1 MLKWLRIKL
10 LTGLVIILPTTIT
23 AWVIYKIFIS
33 FDNILKPLLE
43 KYPFLDLPGL
53 GFISVILMILLIGI
67 LASNLIGRTIIG
79 WIENLVTSIPL
90 VSRIYTAIK
99 QISEVFLRQRRTA
112 FTRAVLIEY
121 PRRGIYSIGFVTS
134 AITIKDPE
142 GNPRRFINLF
152 LPTTPNPT
160 SGYYLMIPQED
171 VININCSVEE
181 ALKLVISGGAVLPP
195 GTSEFVSWNS

>member
-1 MLKWLRIKL
+1 MFKWLRRKL
-10 LTGLVIILPTTIT
+10 LTGLVVILPTTIT

-33 FDNILKPLLE
+33 FDSILKPLVE
-43 KYPFLDLPGL
+43 RYPFLDLPGL
-53 GFISVILMILLIGI
+53 GFISVILLILLVGI
-67 LASNLIGRTIIG
+67 LASNLIGRTVIG
-79 WIENLVTSIPL
+79 WIESLVTSIPL

-134 AITIKDPE
+134 AITIKDSE
-142 GNPRRFINLF
+142 GNPKRFINIF

-160 SGYYLMIPQED
+160 SGFYLMIPQEG
-171 VININCSVEE
+171 VIPINCSVEE

-195 GTSEFVSWNS
+195 GTSELVSWNS